1 VNLKGFITISIAIL
15 LSPIRSTFCQDPID
29 QRLDRIEAKLDT
41 VLSYHRGQA
50 EIDETEGILRDDSN
64 LFWGIAGRQGTVLDK
79 DYFVVNHCDEWKIPY
94 WVAYF
99 LSASNLQGDAART
112 NDFRPDP
119 QLPTDSRSELADYRY
134 SGYDRGHNAPAAA
147 YKRSRAAMSTTFLL
161 SNMSPQTPRLKRNI
175 WRILEQEVRQTV
187 NTEGEGWIITGNVS
201 LDSDSNFVDPPDS
214 IGGNNVGVPT
224 HCFKAIL
231 IRGDNQNYFMY
242 AFLLPNQ
249 RDHIPGV
256 TADYMLTVDR
266 LEEITGYDFFPLLD
280 DQIEDDLEN
289 LMPGIWP
296 R

>member
-1 VNLKGFITISIAIL
+1 MNLKRLVTISIVIIFAVV
-15 LSPIRSTFCQDPID
+15 SRVFCQTPIE
-29 QRLDRIEAKLDT
+29 QRLDQIEAKMDT
-41 VLSYHRGQA
+41 LLSYHRDRA
-50 EIDETEGILRDDSN
+50 DVDETEEALRDDSN
-64 LFWGIAGRQGTVLDK
+64 LFWGVSGRQGTILDK

-99 LSASNLQGDAART
+99 LSASNLQGDATRT
-112 NDFRPDP
+112 NDFRADP
-119 QLPTDSRSELADYRY
+119 QLATDSRSELTDYRY

-147 YKRSRAAMSTTFLL
+147 FRRSRAAMSTTFLL
-161 SNMSPQTPRLKRNI
+161 SNMSPQTPRLNRSI

-201 LDSDSNFVDPPDS
+201 LDADSNFVDPPDS

-231 IRGDNQNYFMY
+231 IRDDNENYFMY

-249 RDHIPGV
+249 RDHVPGV
-256 TADYMLTVDR
+256 PADYMLTIDR

-289 LMPGIWP
+289 VMPGIWP